1 MRINHQKA
9 VLILCAAAILLIPV
23 LRSAVLPFALALF
36 LAGCFQRPMA
46 KLEKRHIPRWLSS
59 LAILLIGLAPLLLLL
74 GYGILSLAHSV
85 GTSPRPSFPG
95 CSLNTCWTTG
105 SIG

>member
-46 KLEKRHIPRWLSS
+46 KLEMRHIPRWLSS

-74 GYGILSLAHSV
+74 GYGILC

>member
-1 MRINHQKA
+1 MRDQPSKGSSDFG
-9 VLILCAAAILLIPV
+9 AAAILLIPV

-46 KLEKRHIPRWLSS
+46 KLEMRHIPRWLSS

-74 GYGILSLAHSV
+74 GYGILSLGPLCAGHRPDRHSPAAV
-85 GTSPRPSFPG
+85 
-95 CSLNTCWTTG
+95 
-105 SIG
+105 